1 MHEAFRPRH
10 RCLVL
15 ALVGRGLLLSPALEL
30 SLWETFGGSLPAIF
44 LLFPS
49 LPSGRPRCS
58 LGRERVLERERA
70 RERESEPGRFSW
82 AATAPSVRTDSPAS
96 STLGDRSHVLE
107 TFIYSVFLQGPFL
120 ARAEP
125 EGIVSREYLSAG
137 IFGQGEA
144 VGAGRVFSG

>member
-1 MHEAFRPRH
+1 M
-10 RCLVL
+10 L

-30 SLWETFGGSLPAIF
+30 SLWETFGRSLPAI
-44 LLFPS
+44 LLFFPS

-70 RERESEPGRFSW
+70 SEPGRFSW

-107 TFIYSVFLQGPFL
+107 TFIYSAFLQGPFL

-144 VGAGRVFSG
+144 VDAGRVFC